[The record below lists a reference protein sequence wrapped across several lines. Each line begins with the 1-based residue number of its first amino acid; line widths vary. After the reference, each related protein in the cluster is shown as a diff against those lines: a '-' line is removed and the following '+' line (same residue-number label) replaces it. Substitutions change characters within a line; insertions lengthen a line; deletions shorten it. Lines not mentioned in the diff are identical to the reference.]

1 MNRLEQTILKNLIY
15 NEEYSRKVLPFI
27 RSDYF
32 SDNIEKTVFKE
43 VFDFT
48 NHYKN
53 PPTHEALVINFTE
66 KKDVSEDVVKG
77 AIELLNELN
86 QAKEEPTETSWLI
99 DQTEKF
105 CQDRAIYNAIMES
118 VGILDNKS
126 HNKSKGEIPQLLS
139 DALGVSFDNTV
150 GHDYINDSDARYEA
164 YHRVESR
171 IRFDLDLFNKITKG
185 GLPIKT
191 LNIAL
196 AGCVH
201 PDTKVKIRFR
211 KRISNFEEKSVN
223 ISEIEKLLNDGYDVE
238 VDSPDGFVPVSLF
251 VDKGE
256 WVEYI
261 LTLSDDRKVKVN
273 ENHLF
278 ETENGWKYAK
288 DLLNLHTNFLT
299 DVGFLSGS
307 VVKTGKTI
315 PIVDIQVEH
324 ENHRYYTNG
333 VSSHNTGVGKSL
345 FMCHVA
351 SGCLSQGHNVLYI
364 TMEMAEEKIAERI
377 DANLLNIDLNE
388 LHTLSKEDYEKKFSA
403 LKSKTHGKL
412 IIKEYPTAS
421 ASVLHFRALLNDLA
435 IKKNFKPDIIF
446 IDYLNICCSARIKP
460 GANVNS
466 YSYIKSIAEELRGLA
481 VENALPIV
489 SATQTTRSG
498 FSSSDPGLEDTSES
512 FGLPATADF
521 MFALVSNE
529 ELEALGQILVKQLK
543 NRYGDPNDYKRFVL
557 GIDRAKMRLYDAESS
572 AQADIVDAGRE
583 DKPLNTF
590 GNRDNKFKKNFEGMK
605 V

>member
-27 RSDYF
+27 RPDYF

-66 KKDVSEDVVKG
+66 KKDVSDEVVKG

-86 QAKEEPTETSWLI
+86 QAKEEPTETPWLI

-105 CQDRAIYNAIMES
+105 CQDKAIYNAIMES
-118 VGILDNKS
+118 VGILDSKS

-196 AGCVH
+196 AG
-201 PDTKVKIRFR
+201 
-211 KRISNFEEKSVN
+211 
-223 ISEIEKLLNDGYDVE
+223 
-238 VDSPDGFVPVSLF
+238 
-251 VDKGE
+251 
-256 WVEYI
+256 
-261 LTLSDDRKVKVN
+261 
-273 ENHLF
+273 
-278 ETENGWKYAK
+278 
-288 DLLNLHTNFLT
+288 
-299 DVGFLSGS
+299 
-307 VVKTGKTI
+307 
-315 PIVDIQVEH
+315 
-324 ENHRYYTNG
+324 
-333 VSSHNTGVGKSL
+333 TGVGKSL

-388 LHTLSKEDYEKKFSA
+388 LHTLSKEDYERKFSA

-481 VENALPIV
+481 VENSLPIV

-557 GIDRAKMRLYDAESS
+557 GIDRAKMRLYDAEPS
-572 AQADIVDAGRE
+572 AQADIVDAGQE

-590 GNRDNKFKKNFEGMK
+590 GNRESKFKKNFEGMK

>member
-32 SDNIEKTVFKE
+32 SDNIEKSVFKE
-43 VFDFT
+43 VFEFT

-66 KKDVSEDVVKG
+66 KKDVSEEVVKG
-77 AIELLNELN
+77 AINLLNELN
-86 QAKEEPTETSWLI
+86 EAKEEPTETPWLI

-105 CQDRAIYNAIMES
+105 CQDKAIYNAIMES
-118 VGILDNKS
+118 VGILDSKS
-126 HNKSKGEIPQLLS
+126 QNKSKGEIPQLLS

-164 YHRVESR
+164 YHKVESR

-196 AGCVH
+196 AG
-201 PDTKVKIRFR
+201 
-211 KRISNFEEKSVN
+211 
-223 ISEIEKLLNDGYDVE
+223 
-238 VDSPDGFVPVSLF
+238 
-251 VDKGE
+251 
-256 WVEYI
+256 
-261 LTLSDDRKVKVN
+261 
-273 ENHLF
+273 
-278 ETENGWKYAK
+278 
-288 DLLNLHTNFLT
+288 
-299 DVGFLSGS
+299 
-307 VVKTGKTI
+307 
-315 PIVDIQVEH
+315 
-324 ENHRYYTNG
+324 
-333 VSSHNTGVGKSL
+333 TGVGKSL

-351 SGCLSQGHNVLYI
+351 SSCLSQGHNVLYI

-388 LHTLSKEDYEKKFSA
+388 LHTLSKEDYERKFSA

-557 GIDRAKMRLYDAESS
+557 GIDRAKMRLYDAEPS
-572 AQADIVDAGRE
+572 AQADIVDAGQE

-590 GNRDNKFKKNFEGMK
+590 GNRESKFKKNFEGMK